1 VDRIEK
7 TRKSVLRVAASLATL
22 SLAACADI
30 HHTKVGEG
38 EAPVVLGPAVR
49 NNITPLNE
57 AYACYATKLAQNN
70 VHISVGVSD
79 IRDYTGKA
87 SDLEGTV
94 VTQGG
99 PMMAYSALGKL
110 KPAVELHERFDTRV
124 AELELAYIDRRQ
136 LGTGQT
142 QTVNGQQVPWIPYY
156 GGTIIE
162 SDYYLVGGI
171 TEVNYNIQSG
181 GFSGSVDLIGPRART
196 FTLSVGLDLR
206 LVNTKTLVVESTA
219 SLQKQI
225 VGYEVGVGIFKFF
238 GDYLVDFDAGVKNQE
253 PVQLGVRTTM
263 ELGILQLLGDVT
275 GVFYEDCV
283 SSYFEDPSSFDRS
296 KEGTSDAGA
305 VIQNDAAL
313 PLSSGIEG
321 VEGGATG
328 EATVET
334 SSGNLSDAM
343 RQELQP

>member
-1 VDRIEK
+1 M
-7 TRKSVLRVAASLATL
+7 A
-22 SLAACADI
+22 
-30 HHTKVGEG
+30 EG

-49 NNITPLNE
+49 NNITPLND
-57 AYACYATKLAQNN
+57 AYACYANKLAQNN
-70 VHISVGVSD
+70 VRISIGVSD

-136 LGTGQT
+136 LGTGQP
-142 QTVNGQQVPWIPYY
+142 QVVNGQQVPWIPYY

-181 GFSGSVDLIGPRART
+181 GFSGSVDLIGPRARV

-253 PVQLGVRTTM
+253 PIQLGVRTTM

-283 SSYFEDPSSFDRS
+283 SSYFADPASFDRS
-296 KEGTSDAGA
+296 TGGNNDAGA

-321 VEGGATG
+321 AEGEGSG
-328 EATVET
+328 EATVEA

-343 RQELQP
+343 REALMP

>member
-1 VDRIEK
+1 VKLNAKMK
-7 TRKSVLRVAASLATL
+7 TATWRAAAGVMAL

-30 HHTKVGEG
+30 SHTRVAEG

-49 NNITPLNE
+49 TNVTPLNE
-57 AYACYATKLAQNN
+57 AYACYATKLAQHN
-70 VHISVGVSD
+70 VRISVGVSD

-124 AELELAYIDRRQ
+124 AELELAYMDRRQ
-136 LGTGQT
+136 LGTGQP
-142 QTVNGQQVPWIPYY
+142 QIVNGQQVPWIPYY
-156 GGTIIE
+156 GGTILK

-181 GFSGSVDLIGPRART
+181 GFSGSIDLIGPRART
-196 FTLSVGLDLR
+196 FTMSVGVDLR
-206 LVNTKTLVVESTA
+206 LVNTETLVVASTA

-238 GDYLVDFDAGVKNQE
+238 GDLLVDFDAGAKNQE
-253 PVQLGVRTTM
+253 PIQLGVRTIM
-263 ELGILQLLGDVT
+263 ELGILQLLADVT

-283 SSYFEDPSSFDRS
+283 SSYFQDPASFDRS
-296 KEGTSDAGA
+296 KGGGGGTGSGA
-305 VIQNDAAL
+305 VIQNEAAA
-313 PLSSGIEG
+313 PLSSGIEA
-321 VEGGATG
+321 VES
-328 EATVET
+328 EPTVVAA
-334 SSGNLSDAM
+334 SSGNLSGAV
-343 RQELQP
+343 REELMP

>member
-1 VDRIEK
+1 VNSK
-7 TRKSVLRVAASLATL
+7 AMTMALRGLAGLAAL

-30 HHTKVGEG
+30 SHTRVQDG

-49 NNITPLNE
+49 NNVTPLNE
-57 AYACYATKLAQNN
+57 AYACYATKLAQHN
-70 VHISVGVSD
+70 VRISIGVSD

-124 AELELAYIDRRQ
+124 AELELAYMDRRQ
-136 LGTGQT
+136 LGSGQPHV
-142 QTVNGQQVPWIPYY
+142 VNGQQVPWVPYY
-156 GGTIIE
+156 GGTILE

-181 GFSGSVDLIGPRART
+181 GFSGSIDLIGPRART
-196 FTLSVGLDLR
+196 FTMSVGVDLR

-238 GDYLVDFDAGVKNQE
+238 GDLLVDFDAGAKNQE

-263 ELGILQLLGDVT
+263 ELGILQLLADVT

-283 SSYFEDPSSFDRS
+283 SSYFQDPASFDRS
-296 KEGTSDAGA
+296 RDGGTNPDAGA
-305 VIQNDAAL
+305 VIQNEAAA

-321 VEGGATG
+321 VGPAAQPEVVA
-328 EATVET
+328 
-334 SSGNLSDAM
+334 SSGNLSDAV
-343 RQELQP
+343 RQELMP